1 MSSKL
6 TRKKTERPISGG
18 KGSGGGRVRLSED
31 QRKKNR
37 RLLILSIAA
46 VIAGLLMSISQSLN
60 NEYAAVCAFQEKAM
74 TEAAAVKTASEDLL
88 TSKNAETIAD
98 SEALKSLKDA
108 AERMSDVKGVS
119 ELHTLIEEISSAV
132 SLLSE
137 EAKKGGVNLTSEI
150 KAVSEAVEKTET
162 ALTVANEGAKA
173 FNQKRR
179 KIYYKVMADTMT
191 IPEAE
196 TW

>member
-1 MSSKL
+1 
-6 TRKKTERPISGG
+6 
-18 KGSGGGRVRLSED
+18 
-31 QRKKNR
+31 
-37 RLLILSIAA
+37 
-46 VIAGLLMSISQSLN
+46 
-60 NEYAAVCAFQEKAM
+60 M

-132 SLLSE
+132 SLLPE
-137 EAKKGGVNLTSEI
+137 EAKKGGANLTSEI

-173 FNQKRR
+173 FNLKRR
-179 KIYYKVMADTMT
+179 KFYNKLLADTMQ
-191 IPEAE
+191 IPEID

>member
-6 TRKKTERPISGG
+6 TQKKTVKPNSGG
-18 KGSGGGRVRLSED
+18 KGSRGERVRLSEN

-37 RLLILSIAA
+37 RLLILSVAA
-46 VIAGLLMSISQSLN
+46 IIAGLIMSIGQSLN

-173 FNQKRR
+173 FNLKRR
-179 KIYYKVMADTMT
+179 KFYNKLLADTMQ
-191 IPEAE
+191 IPEIV

>member
-6 TRKKTERPISGG
+6 TQKKKIKANSDGKTSGG
-18 KGSGGGRVRLSED
+18 ERVKMSEN

-37 RLLILSIAA
+37 RLMILSIAA
-46 VIAGLLMSISQSLN
+46 VIAGLLMSIGQSLN
-60 NEYAAVCAFQEKAM
+60 NEYAAVCAFQEKAL
-74 TEAAAVKTASEDLL
+74 TEAAALKTASEELL
-88 TSKNAETIAD
+88 ASKEAEAVGD

-108 AERMSDVKGVS
+108 AERLSDPNGIL
-119 ELHTLIEEISSAV
+119 ELHTAVQDINAAV

-137 EAKKGGVNLTSEI
+137 EAKKGGTDLTSEL
-150 KAVSEAVEKTET
+150 KAVSEAAEKTET

-179 KIYYKVMADTMT
+179 KIYNKVLADTMRL
-191 IPEAE
+191 PEIE

>member
-6 TRKKTERPISGG
+6 TQKKTVKPNSGG
-18 KGSGGGRVRLSED
+18 KGSGGERVRLSEN

-37 RLLILSIAA
+37 RLLILSVAA
-46 VIAGLLMSISQSLN
+46 IIAGLIMSIGQSLN

-132 SLLSE
+132 SLLPE
-137 EAKKGGVNLTSEI
+137 EAKKGGANLTSEI

-173 FNQKRR
+173 FNLKRR
-179 KIYYKVMADTMT
+179 KFYNKLLADTMQ
-191 IPEAE
+191 IPEIV

>member
-6 TRKKTERPISGG
+6 TQKKTVKTISGG
-18 KGSGGGRVRLSED
+18 KGSGGERVRLSEN

-46 VIAGLLMSISQSLN
+46 VIAGLIMSIGQSLN

-74 TEAAAVKTASEDLL
+74 TEAAALKTASEDLL
-88 TSKNAETIAD
+88 GSKNAEAISD
-98 SEALKSLKDA
+98 SEAMKSLKDA
-108 AERMSDVKGVS
+108 AERISDAAEIL
-119 ELHTLIEEISSAV
+119 ELHAAVEEISAAV
-132 SLLSE
+132 SLLPE
-137 EAKKGGVNLTSEI
+137 EAKKGGTDLTSEI

-179 KIYYKVMADTMT
+179 KFYNKVLADTMQ
-191 IPEAE
+191 IPGID

>member
-6 TRKKTERPISGG
+6 TQKKTVKPNSGG
-18 KGSGGGRVRLSED
+18 KGSGGERVRLSEN

-37 RLLILSIAA
+37 RLLILSVAA
-46 VIAGLLMSISQSLN
+46 IIAGLIMSIGQSLN

-132 SLLSE
+132 SLLPE
-137 EAKKGGVNLTSEI
+137 EAKKGGANLTSEI
-150 KAVSEAVEKTET
+150 KAVSEAVEKTQT

-173 FNQKRR
+173 FNLKRR
-179 KIYYKVMADTMT
+179 KFYNKLLADTMQ
-191 IPEAE
+191 IPEIV